1 MYIRFLSCLYM
12 YSYPLLACPN
22 RARKKT
28 IKDDFSLFYSPLNFV
43 VHFCRAMLCICAPAW
58 PMPSCGVC
66 LSVRPSVT
74 FVDYVK
80 TNKRIF
86 EIFPLSG
93 SHTILVFP
101 YQTGWRYFDGPPP
114 LNGGVECRWGRQKR
128 DSGRISGF
136 AAYRSTLS
144 TVRVGK
150 CEKQSRDER
159 WQASSTHRSVRR
171 PLFAQDDDEVFVT
184 GSTLYAGDEGRSTPL
199 LVITPVFCCRRT
211 S

>member
-1 MYIRFLSCLYM
+1 MYIINIYLFSIMYIRFLSCLYM

-101 YQTGWRYFDGPPP
+101 YQTGWRYFDGTP
-114 LNGGVECRWGRQKR
+114 LRGVGASNAGGV
-128 DSGRISGF
+128 
-136 AAYRSTLS
+136 
-144 TVRVGK
+144 
-150 CEKQSRDER
+150 
-159 WQASSTHRSVRR
+159 
-171 PLFAQDDDEVFVT
+171 
-184 GSTLYAGDEGRSTPL
+184 
-199 LVITPVFCCRRT
+199 
-211 S
+211 